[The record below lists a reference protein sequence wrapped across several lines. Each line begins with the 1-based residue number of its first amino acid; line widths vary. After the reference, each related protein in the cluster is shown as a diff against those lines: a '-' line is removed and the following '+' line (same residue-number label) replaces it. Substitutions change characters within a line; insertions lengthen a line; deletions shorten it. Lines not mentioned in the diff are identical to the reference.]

1 MHDDGHLEEGPGD
14 LLDLN
19 EIIRSTVVA
28 DPMGRACGIHR

>member
-19 EIIRSTVVA
+19 EI
-28 DPMGRACGIHR
+28 MRAFGVSRTF